1 MSMMAVG
8 LVGGL
13 ALLAG
18 GAHLVVGSSPDELAW
33 ASLRFPRDLNEES
46 VLGFLRALAG
56 DRRRHIV
63 VFEVAAEDG
72 RTVFRLGA
80 TGAVLSSL
88 VERLHTFAPGVV
100 ATSTFRDVT
109 GFPEA
114 GRLRFSTRN
123 RPLRVSD
130 AVVVSRS
137 LLTVLDGAHRSDRV
151 LIQWVLG
158 PRLQPMAVSNSM
170 QSLPTESLLDAFRHL
185 IAKKPAAVDSEKR
198 RALRDKVADPGFR
211 AICRIAASSTSPGRS
226 RSLITQMLGAL
237 RVAEAPGL
245 HLQLNSDRS
254 SAVVFTSPPRRWPI
268 AVNVAELA
276 TLLGW
281 PFGSDDYPS
290 IDRAGSRLLRA
301 SDRVPKSGRIVG
313 TGTHP
318 ASQRGLALNARDAL
332 QHLHV
337 IGPTGVGK
345 STLLLNLIIKDIKDG
360 RAVVVI
366 DPKGD
371 LVTDVLGR
379 IPADRRDDVIVLDP
393 ADDQR
398 PVGLNP
404 LKTGDRIPE
413 LVADQVLAVFHGL
426 YRDNWGPRTQDIL
439 HASLLTLAGRPE
451 TTLCSLP
458 VLLGDARYRR
468 KVVASIDDHI
478 ALRPFWSWFDSISD
492 GERHQA
498 IAPVMNKLRAFLL
511 RPRMRAVIGQADPA
525 FDMTSLF
532 TERKILLVSLAKG
545 LLGPEASALLGSL
558 VVSQLWSATQ
568 GRVAIPSERR
578 HPAMCFID
586 EFQDYLHLPTDLADV
601 LAQARGLGLGLT
613 LAHQHLGQLPTPV
626 QEAVVANAR
635 SRICFQLGSKDA
647 AVFARSAPQ
656 LEPVDFQSLDKYQI
670 YASLVADGQVTGY
683 ASAATQAP
691 GKPVS
696 DPAEIR
702 RQSRE
707 RYGRPLTEIE
717 AALTALLQGDRDP
730 DEDVG
735 RRPRRDR

>member
-1 MSMMAVG
+1 VNSTGSGVAA
-8 LVGGL
+8 GL
-13 ALLAG
+13 AVLTAG
-18 GAHLVVGSSPDELAW
+18 AAHLLSPPAARGMAW
-33 ASLRFPRDLNEES
+33 VSLGFPRDLDTDS
-46 VLGFLRALAG
+46 VLGFLRMLAA
-56 DRRRHIV
+56 DRRRRIV
-63 VFEVAAEDG
+63 VFEVAADHG
-72 RTVFRLGA
+72 HTVFRLGA
-80 TGAVLSSL
+80 DDLVLGSL

-100 ATSTFRDVT
+100 ATPTARRVPRHAESWRV
-109 GFPEA
+109 
-114 GRLRFSTRN
+114 RMSTRS
-123 RPLRVSD
+123 RPVRVVD
-130 AVVVSRS
+130 PATVSRS
-137 LLTVLDGAHRSDRV
+137 LLTVLDATYRSEQAV
-151 LIQWVLG
+151 VQWVLG
-158 PRLQPMAVSNSM
+158 PRLRPIAVGSSM
-170 QSLPTESLLDAFRHL
+170 RTMPAESLLESLGRL
-185 IAKKPAAVDSEKR
+185 IATPRPADSEKR
-198 RALRDKVADPGFR
+198 RALRDKVSEPGFR
-211 AICRIAASSTSPGRS
+211 ATCRIAVSAKTRERS
-226 RSLITQMLGAL
+226 RSLVTQVLGAL
-237 RVAEAPGL
+237 RVAEAPGQQLSL
-245 HLQLNSDRS
+245 HHDRPS
-254 SAVVFTSPPRRWPI
+254 TIMAASPPRRWPLAI
-268 AVNVAELA
+268 NVTELA

-281 PFGSDDYPS
+281 PIGSADYPGV
-290 IDRAGSRLLRA
+290 DRAGARLLRA
-301 SDRVPKSGRIVG
+301 SDRVPKSGRVIG

-318 ASQRGLALNARDAL
+318 ASQRSLALNARDAL

-345 STLLLNLIIKDIKDG
+345 STLLLNLIIKDIEDG
-360 RAVVVI
+360 RAVVVV

-371 LVTDVLGR
+371 LVTDVLAR
-379 IPADRRDDVIVLDP
+379 VPAERRDDVVVLDP

-404 LKTGDRIPE
+404 LKPGGRIPE

-468 KVVASIDDHI
+468 RIVATIDDHI

-525 FDMTSLF
+525 FDMTAVF

-558 VVSQLWSATQ
+558 VVSQLWAATQ
-568 GRVAIPSERR
+568 GRVVIPSERR
-578 HPAMCFID
+578 HAAMCFID

-601 LAQARGLGLGLT
+601 LAQARGLGLGMT
-613 LAHQHLGQLPTPV
+613 LAHQHLGQLPGPV
-626 QEAVVANAR
+626 QEALLANAR
-635 SRICFQLGSKDA
+635 SRVCYQLGPQDA
-647 AVFARSAPQ
+647 FVFARSAPQ

-683 ASAATQAP
+683 ASAVTKAP
-691 GKPVS
+691 GKGIT
-696 DPAEIR
+696 DPAEVR
-702 RQSRE
+702 GLSRE
-707 RYGRPLTEIE
+707 RYGRPLPEIE
-717 AALTALLQGDRDP
+717 AALAALIQGDTDP
-730 DEDVG
+730 DEDIG

>member
-1 MSMMAVG
+1 MAVAGVAAG
-8 LVGGL
+8 LVVLTTG
-13 ALLAG
+13 ARLLTA
-18 GAHLVVGSSPDELAW
+18 SSPDGMAW
-33 ASLRFPRDLNEES
+33 VSLRFPRELDEAS
-46 VLGFLRALAG
+46 VIGFLRALAG
-56 DRRRHIV
+56 DRRKHLV

-72 RTVFRLGA
+72 RIAFRLGA
-80 TGAVLSSL
+80 SDDVLDSL
-88 VERLHTFAPGVV
+88 VERLHAFAPGVV
-100 ATSTFRDVT
+100 AAPTTRNAS
-109 GFPEA
+109 GFTESW
-114 GRLRFSTRN
+114 RLAFSTRN
-123 RPLRVSD
+123 RPVRVAD
-130 AVVVSRS
+130 AATVSRS
-137 LLTVLDGAHRSDRV
+137 LLTVLDGAYRSDRLV
-151 LIQWVLG
+151 VQWMLG
-158 PRLQPMAVSNSM
+158 VRLHPMAVSNSM
-170 QSLPTESLLDAFRHL
+170 QTMPTESLLESFGRL
-185 IAKKPAAVDSEKR
+185 VMKPSQADPDKR
-198 RALRDKVADPGFR
+198 RALREKVGEPGFR
-211 AICRIAASSTSPGRS
+211 AICRIAASSKTHGRS
-226 RSLITQMLGAL
+226 RSLVAQVLGAL
-237 RVAEAPGL
+237 RIAETPGQRLTL
-245 HLQLNSDRS
+245 HRDRA
-254 SAVVFTSPPRRWPI
+254 SAVVAASPPRRWPAAI
-268 AVNVAELA
+268 NVAELA

-281 PFGSDDYPS
+281 PVGSGDYPG
-290 IDRAGSRLLRA
+290 IDRAGARLLRA
-301 SDRVPKSGRIVG
+301 SDRVPKSGRVVG

-318 ASQRGLALNARDAL
+318 ASQRALALNASDAL

-345 STLLLNLIIKDIKDG
+345 STLLLNLIIKDIEDG
-360 RAVVVI
+360 RAVVVV

-371 LVTDVLGR
+371 LVTDVLAR
-379 IPADRRDDVIVLDP
+379 VPADRREDVVVLDP

-404 LKTGDRIPE
+404 LRTGGRIPE

-439 HASLLTLAGRPE
+439 HASLLTLADRPE

-468 KVVASIDDHI
+468 KVVATIDDHI

-525 FDMTSLF
+525 FDMTTVF

-578 HPAMCFID
+578 HAAMCFID

-613 LAHQHLGQLPTPV
+613 LAHQHLGQLPGPV
-626 QEAVVANAR
+626 QEAALANAR
-635 SRICFQLGSKDA
+635 SRICFQLGPKDA

-656 LEPVDFQSLDKYQI
+656 LEPIDFQSLDKYQI

-691 GKPVS
+691 GDPIS
-696 DPAEIR
+696 DPAGIR
-702 RQSRE
+702 RLSRE
-707 RYGRPLTEIE
+707 RYGRPLAEIE
-717 AALTALLQGDRDP
+717 AALAALLQGDRDP
-730 DEDVG
+730 GEDVG

>member
-1 MSMMAVG
+1 MMAVG
-8 LVGGL
+8 IAGGL

-18 GAHLVVGSSPDELAW
+18 GAHLLGPSPTNGLAW
-33 ASLRFPRDLNEES
+33 VSLRFPRDLDEDA
-46 VLGFLRALAG
+46 VVGFLRALAG
-56 DRRRHIV
+56 DRRRHLIAV
-63 VFEVAAEDG
+63 EAAAEGG
-72 RTVFRLGA
+72 RVFFRLGA
-80 TGAVLSSL
+80 TDAVLRSL
-88 VERLHTFAPGVV
+88 VERLHAFAPGVI
-100 ATSTFRDVT
+100 ATPANRDT
-109 GFPEA
+109 AGLDEA
-114 GRLRFSTRN
+114 WRLGFSTRN
-123 RPLRVSD
+123 RPVRLGGGE
-130 AVVVSRS
+130 VVSRS
-137 LLTVLDGAHRSDRV
+137 LLTVLAATWRSDRV
-151 LIQWVLG
+151 VVQWILG

-170 QSLPTESLLDAFRHL
+170 HSLPSESLLGSLSQL
-185 IAKKPAAVDSEKR
+185 ITSKPANVDSERR
-198 RALRDKVADPGFR
+198 RALRDKVAEPGYR
-211 AICRIAASSTSPGRS
+211 ATCRIAVSSSTPQRS
-226 RSLITQMLGAL
+226 RSLVTQVLGAL
-237 RVAEAPGL
+237 RVAEAPGQRL
-245 HLQLNSDRS
+245 SLARDRV
-254 SAVVFTSPPRRWPI
+254 SAVAVASAPRRWPI
-268 AVNVAELA
+268 AVNVGELVA
-276 TLLGW
+276 LLGW
-281 PFGSDDYPS
+281 PVGSGEYPGV
-290 IDRAGSRLLRA
+290 DRTGSRLLRVP
-301 SDRVPKSGRIVG
+301 DRVPKSGRVIG

-318 ASQRGLALNARDAL
+318 ASPRPLALNARDAL

-345 STLLLNLIIKDIKDG
+345 STLLLNLIIKDIDDG
-360 RAVVVI
+360 RAVVVV

-371 LVTDVLGR
+371 LVTDVLAR
-379 IPADRRDDVIVLDP
+379 IPPNRRDDVVVLDP

-404 LKTGDRIPE
+404 LKIGSQIPE

-439 HASLLTLAGRPE
+439 HASLLTLVGRPE

-468 KVVASIDDHI
+468 KVVATIDDHI

-525 FDMTSLF
+525 FDMTTVF

-558 VVSQLWSATQ
+558 VVSQFWSATQ

-586 EFQDYLHLPTDLADV
+586 EFQDYLHLPTDLADA

-613 LAHQHLGQLPTPV
+613 LAHQHLGQLPAPV
-626 QEAVVANAR
+626 QEAVLANAR
-635 SRICFQLGSKDA
+635 SRICFQLGPKDA
-647 AVFARSAPQ
+647 ATFARSVPQ

-683 ASAATQAP
+683 ASATTNAP
-691 GKPVS
+691 ANPTS

-702 RQSRE
+702 RQSRQ
-707 RYGRPLTEIE
+707 RYGRPIAEIE
-717 AALTALLQGDRDP
+717 AALAALLGGDRDP
-730 DEDVG
+730 GEDVG